1 MFNLPWQKSRG
12 SKSSPSTGLS
22 DLHVASSV
30 STLPTQSSGRP
41 NSSRS
46 VTTTCSS
53 CGSSVSLPPQLRSFL
68 CSTCECIKDL
78 RSTSVRGGELQP
90 VSCELLEKWIETPQ
104 SLCKNLFESF
114 SSPSCL
120 NASFHL
126 PNVKLH
132 SISTSHGLDLDE
144 IDVFFQQVWSLGPE
158 PQLAVL
164 RGALKLLRRPRML
177 LDKPEKLRFLVVLM
191 AIPTLQN
198 VGLLNRGLSE
208 QMKEQRE
215 GKRIRAE
222 RRAEGPR
229 RPSGD
234 VPRASLEGRPRVAS
248 DSDPKP
254 RPRKE
259 EPGKE
264 SKGVL
269 SANKGNI
276 PVDVPAPRRKPEGSF
291 GVADRRASVG
301 NAIPGAALPGSVGSA
316 GSAGSRDRSRG
327 SGRSREAARDIPGS
341 ADGGARRVSSSG
353 SRPTPPATPPIGDL
367 PPPHHVRSDSCSRP
381 MGPPPP
387 TSSIPYLSYCIL
399 SHLIGYQAH
408 TGAELNKN
416 IVNWYLRF
424 SSDRFALVVDM
435 VNSFI
440 SSRLT
445 YLYRH
450 LSDGDDDEGTGGG
463 GGTGGSSGGRIWSRE
478 RGPAATPG
486 SLPKAGGLTRTSSKS
501 RRNQRKIRIYDYC
514 NDWQITAAARFM
526 SVLFNVNFVSAHL
539 PTSQFYNTMVDFVD
553 VCGDFGAWQSRDGT
567 NLNADMLSNG
577 SLFGGSD
584 TSPDATKFTFCA
596 FPCLLSLG
604 AKTSVLEYD
613 AKKQMEFKAR
623 EAFFDSLSQRQHI
636 EPYLKIKVKRETLL
650 ADSLSEIERNNGN
663 YKKSLRVEFVGEPGI
678 DVGGIRKEWFL
689 LLKTALFNPARNLF
703 VEDDESHY
711 CWFNPGCKA
720 SDSDLREYRL
730 AGIITGLALYNSS
743 MLDLP
748 LPPVVFKKLLGCPV
762 GLEDFTVVNPTVGKS
777 LSQLLTFSESEVES
791 LNLSYNVIIDSEGR
805 KQSRDLISNGSHV
818 AVTTRNRRDYVSRLV
833 KFFLESSI
841 ATTFAEYKKGFH
853 SVVGGNAL
861 SLFRPEELE
870 ALVKGSSEP
879 LDIGTLK
886 TVTRYQNF
894 ASEDPESELVVRWFW
909 KWAENLEVEKQK
921 KLLRFITGSDRIP
934 ATGISNM
941 NFKITFS
948 GPDCDRFPVSHTCF
962 NELCVYGYSSRQKF
976 VDKMVMAMNESEGF
990 GIR

>member
-1 MFNLPWQKSRG
+1 
-12 SKSSPSTGLS
+12 
-22 DLHVASSV
+22 
-30 STLPTQSSGRP
+30 
-41 NSSRS
+41 
-46 VTTTCSS
+46 
-53 CGSSVSLPPQLRSFL
+53 
-68 CSTCECIKDL
+68 
-78 RSTSVRGGELQP
+78 
-90 VSCELLEKWIETPQ
+90 
-104 SLCKNLFESF
+104 
-114 SSPSCL
+114 
-120 NASFHL
+120 
-126 PNVKLH
+126 
-132 SISTSHGLDLDE
+132 
-144 IDVFFQQVWSLGPE
+144 
-158 PQLAVL
+158 
-164 RGALKLLRRPRML
+164 ML
-177 LDKPEKLRFLVVLM
+177 LDKPEKLRFLIIPM
-191 AIPTLQN
+191 AIPSLQN
-198 VGLLNRGLSE
+198 VSLLNRGLSE
-208 QMKEQRE
+208 QMKEQKE
-215 GKRIRAE
+215 GKRVRGPRVATPEFQE
-222 RRAEGPR
+222 RR

-234 VPRASLEGRPRVAS
+234 VPRGESEGRTKVGERKGGKNGVS
-248 DSDPKP
+248 D
-254 RPRKE
+254 RA
-259 EPGKE
+259 
-264 SKGVL
+264 VL
-269 SANKGNI
+269 SQNKGNI
-276 PVDVPAPRRKPEGSF
+276 PVGVPAPVRKPDGSF
-291 GVADRRASVG
+291 GVTG
-301 NAIPGAALPGSVGSA
+301 GGAAGRRESA
-316 GSAGSRDRSRG
+316 GSAIPGVTGGSITSKERSRG
-327 SGRSREAARDIPGS
+327 ESGSSPSSISPGESRPGYRGEPVSSGRR
-341 ADGGARRVSSSG
+341 GGAGETPPNSASESRVS
-353 SRPTPPATPPIGDL
+353 PPAELHDMPPAN
-367 PPPHHVRSDSCSRP
+367 HVQSNSSNRC

-424 SSDRFALVVDM
+424 SSDRFSLVVDM

-445 YLYRH
+445 YMYRH
-450 LSDGDDDEGTGGG
+450 SSDGDDDEGVSGGVG
-463 GGTGGSSGGRIWSRE
+463 SGGSSGGRVWSRD

-486 SLPKAGGLTRTSSKS
+486 SLPKVGPVSGLTRSSSKS
-501 RRNQRKIRIYDYC
+501 RRSRKIRIYDYC

-526 SVLFNVNFVSAHL
+526 SVLFNVNFVASYL

-567 NLNADMLSNG
+567 NLNADMLCNG
-577 SLFGGSD
+577 SLFGGTD

-636 EPYLKIKVKRETLL
+636 EPYLKIKVKRESLL

-703 VEDDESHY
+703 VEDEESHY

-720 SDSDLREYRL
+720 QDGDLREYRL
-730 AGIITGLALYNSS
+730 AGVITGLALYNSS

-762 GLEDFTVVNPTVGKS
+762 GLEDFTVVNPTVGRS
-777 LSQLLTFSESEVES
+777 LSQLLKFTESEVES
-791 LNLSYNVIIDSEGR
+791 LNLSYNVIIDSEGV
-805 KQSRDLISNGSHV
+805 KKSCDLISNGSHV
-818 AVTTRNRRDYVSRLV
+818 SVTTRNRRDYVSRLV
-833 KFFLESSI
+833 KFFLETSI
-841 ATTFAEYKKGFH
+841 STTFAEYKKGFH

-894 ASEDPESELVVRWFW
+894 TTEDPESELVVRWFW
-909 KWAENLEVEKQK
+909 KWAENLEEEKQK

-976 VDKMVMAMNESEGF
+976 IDKIVMAMNESEGF

>member
-1 MFNLPWQKSRG
+1 M
-12 SKSSPSTGLS
+12 
-22 DLHVASSV
+22 
-30 STLPTQSSGRP
+30 
-41 NSSRS
+41 
-46 VTTTCSS
+46 
-53 CGSSVSLPPQLRSFL
+53 
-68 CSTCECIKDL
+68 
-78 RSTSVRGGELQP
+78 RGGELQP
-90 VSCELLEKWIETPQ
+90 LSCGLLEKWVEEPQ
-104 SLCKNLFESF
+104 TLCKNLFDSF
-114 SSPSCL
+114 SSPTCL
-120 NASFHL
+120 NASFHVS
-126 PNVKLH
+126 NIKLH
-132 SISTSHGLDLDE
+132 SISTSHGLDMDE

-177 LDKPEKLRFLVVLM
+177 LDKPEKLRFLIVLM
-191 AIPTLQN
+191 ALPTLQN
-198 VGLLNRGLSE
+198 VSLLNRGLGE
-208 QMKEQRE
+208 QMKEARDRKESRE
-215 GKRIRAE
+215 GRDRPSN
-222 RRAEGPR
+222 RDR

-234 VPRASLEGRPRVAS
+234 VPRGSGIKGPESGGQSGGLRDLPQGKGRGEGGGKDLPQGKGEDGS
-248 DSDPKP
+248 IDPSP
-254 RPRKE
+254 RP
-259 EPGKE
+259 P
-264 SKGVL
+264 L
-269 SANKGNI
+269 
-276 PVDVPAPRRKPEGSF
+276 RKPEGSF
-291 GVADRRASVG
+291 GVEKSRRMSAG
-301 NAIPGAALPGSVGSA
+301 NAIPGATKARDTGSREGSGGSRDGASPGSGSRERVSPGA
-316 GSAGSRDRSRG
+316 GGGPSGPGGSVRSRDSDSGSRGSGSRDRERRESR
-327 SGRSREAARDIPGS
+327 SARDSVPGE
-341 ADGGARRVSSSG
+341 RREGSERRTSG
-353 SRPTPPATPPIGDL
+353 SERRSSESSAQRPPNSGPGPERRSSESSNRLEGRKETDL
-367 PPPHHVRSDSCSRP
+367 RQ
-381 MGPPPP
+381 PPPP
-387 TSSIPYLSYCIL
+387 QALTGSSNRLASIPYLSYSIL

-408 TGAELNKN
+408 TGAALNKN

-445 YLYRH
+445 WMYRH
-450 LSDGDDDEGTGGG
+450 VGDEEEESGSGSGSGGLSGGLA
-463 GGTGGSSGGRIWSRE
+463 GGRIWSRD

-486 SLPKAGGLTRTSSKS
+486 PAPKPALGRSASKRKTS
-501 RRNQRKIRIYDYC
+501 RKIRIYDYC

-526 SVLFNVNFVSAHL
+526 SVLFNVNFVAAHL

-553 VCGDFGAWQSRDGT
+553 VCGDFGAWQSRDGAT
-567 NLNADMLSNG
+567 VSADMLNT
-577 SLFGGSD
+577 SLFTDDS
-584 TSPDATKFTFCA
+584 AKFTFCA

-636 EPYLKIKVKRETLL
+636 EPYLKIKVNRESLL

-663 YKKSLRVEFVGEPGI
+663 YKKSLRVEFIGEPGI

-689 LLKTALFNPARNLF
+689 LLKTALFTPSRNLF
-703 VEDDESHY
+703 VEDEDSHY
-711 CWFNPGCKA
+711 CWFNPGCIA
-720 SDSDLREYRL
+720 SASDLREYRL

-762 GLEDFTVVNPTVGKS
+762 GLEDFTVVNPGVGKS

-791 LNLSYNVIIDSEGR
+791 LNLSYNVMVESEGV
-805 KQSRDLISNGSHV
+805 KESRDLISNGSHV
-818 AVTTRNRRDYVSRLV
+818 SVTTRNRRDYVSRLV
-833 KFFLESSI
+833 KFYLETSI

-894 ASEDPESELVVRWFW
+894 SSQDPESELVVRWFW
-909 KWAENLEVEKQK
+909 KWAEGLEVEKQK

-976 VDKMVMAMNESEGF
+976 VDKMVMAMDESEGF

>member
-1 MFNLPWQKSRG
+1 
-12 SKSSPSTGLS
+12 
-22 DLHVASSV
+22 
-30 STLPTQSSGRP
+30 
-41 NSSRS
+41 
-46 VTTTCSS
+46 
-53 CGSSVSLPPQLRSFL
+53 
-68 CSTCECIKDL
+68 
-78 RSTSVRGGELQP
+78 
-90 VSCELLEKWIETPQ
+90 
-104 SLCKNLFESF
+104 
-114 SSPSCL
+114 
-120 NASFHL
+120 
-126 PNVKLH
+126 
-132 SISTSHGLDLDE
+132 
-144 IDVFFQQVWSLGPE
+144 
-158 PQLAVL
+158 
-164 RGALKLLRRPRML
+164 ML
-177 LDKPEKLRFLVVLM
+177 LDKPEKLRFLIILI

-198 VGLLNRGLSE
+198 VSLLNRGLSE
-208 QMKEQRE
+208 QMKEHKE
-215 GKRIRAE
+215 SKRVRSQKGATPE
-222 RRAEGPR
+222 LQDRR

-234 VPRASLEGRPRVAS
+234 VPRGDADDQTKSGE
-248 DSDPKP
+248 
-254 RPRKE
+254 RKATE
-259 EPGKE
+259 
-264 SKGVL
+264 KGGSHRSVL
-269 SANKGNI
+269 SQNEGNI
-276 PVDVPAPRRKPEGSF
+276 PVDAPTPVRKPEGSF
-291 GVADRRASVG
+291 GVASRGVQAPDGRKGAGGV
-301 NAIPGAALPGSVGSA
+301 IPGAAGGDSAALNRPSGERGMVVNAIPRGEGRPGSRGDS
-316 GSAGSRDRSRG
+316 GSAGSREVPRETPSRRS
-327 SGRSREAARDIPGS
+327 SEP
-341 ADGGARRVSSSG
+341 RV
-353 SRPTPPATPPIGDL
+353 TPPSEGRDVHASR
-367 PPPHHVRSDSCSRP
+367 HVRSESVNRRA
-381 MGPPPP
+381 GPPPP

-416 IVNWYLRF
+416 IVNWYLRL
-424 SSDRFALVVDM
+424 SSDRLTLVVDM

-445 YLYRH
+445 YIYRH
-450 LSDGDDDEGTGGG
+450 LSDGDDDESVSGAAGS
-463 GGTGGSSGGRIWSRE
+463 GGSSSGRIWSRD

-486 SLPKAGGLTRTSSKS
+486 SLPKVGPVGGLTRSTSKS
-501 RRNQRKIRIYDYC
+501 RRTRKIRIYDYC

-526 SVLFNVNFVSAHL
+526 SVLFNVNFVSSHL

-567 NLNADMLSNG
+567 NLNADMLCNG
-577 SLFGGSD
+577 SLLGGTD

-636 EPYLKIKVKRETLL
+636 EPYLKIKVKRESLL

-663 YKKSLRVEFVGEPGI
+663 YKKSLRVEFIGEPGI

-689 LLKTALFNPARNLF
+689 LLKTALFNPARGLF
-703 VEDDESHY
+703 IEDDESHY

-720 SDSDLREYRL
+720 QDCDLREYRL
-730 AGIITGLALYNSS
+730 AGVITGLALYNSS

-762 GLEDFTVVNPTVGKS
+762 GLEDFTVVNPTVGRS
-777 LSQLLTFSESEVES
+777 LSQLLKFTESEVES
-791 LNLSYNVIIDSEGR
+791 LNLSYNVIIDFGGVKKSC
-805 KQSRDLISNGSHV
+805 DLISNGSHV
-818 AVTTRNRRDYVSRLV
+818 SVTTRNRRDYVSRLV
-833 KFFLESSI
+833 KFFLETSI
-841 ATTFAEYKKGFH
+841 STTFAEYKKGFH

-894 ASEDPESELVVRWFW
+894 SSEDPESELVVRWFW
-909 KWAENLEVEKQK
+909 KWAENLDEEKQR

-976 VDKMVMAMNESEGF
+976 IDKMVMAMNESEGF